1 MKHMTIITLACA
13 WLAVAVAASG
23 KVHASMTQEVD
34 LFPSQT
40 WSSLIN
46 RGAEALAADV
56 APDEEASASAVEGAS
71 APDSAAAEPEPP
83 MVPLQAVGEWIEGT
97 DRIIVVESRGQ
108 TYLLCQRCAIDG
120 AVLPGGTVA
129 QQYQLEALEPSR
141 AVLQDPQGRVLH
153 IDLTPL
159 AQ

>member
-1 MKHMTIITLACA
+1 MKPMTIFTLACA

-23 KVHASMTQEVD
+23 KVHASMAQEVD

-40 WSSLIN
+40 WDSLIN
-46 RGAEALAADV
+46 RGAAVQSADA
-56 APDEEASASAVEGAS
+56 APDADAPASAQEGTAMPEVEVA
-71 APDSAAAEPEPP
+71 DSEPP
-83 MVPLQAVGEWIEGT
+83 TVPMQAVGEWIEGA
-97 DRIIVVESRGQ
+97 DRIIVLESRGQ
-108 TYLLCQRCAIDG
+108 TYLLCQRCTIAD

-129 QQYQLEALEPSR
+129 QQYQFEALEPSR